1 VFNATVNNILFKS
14 WPLFLMVEEI
24 GESRENHRTA
34 TQTTDNFYPKKNK
47 PSTPCHRWQSN
58 SQTSVVLKIDTNVH
72 GCP

>member
-1 VFNATVNNILFKS
+1 MFNATVNNILFKS

-24 GESRENHRTA
+24 GESRE
-34 TQTTDNFYPKKNK
+34 TTELPHKQLTIFITKKNK
-47 PSTPCHRWQSN
+47 PSTPRHRWQSN